1 MSVRCLFVFGNSGF
15 GLTRL
20 TGFLGLLVVSAS
32 LVAVVSGQRS
42 PYYHPSPLSFGD
54 STQAKLEIRLSEA
67 KGQPPMLPA
76 PPRATPQW
84 LSRSETQTILDRLP
98 VLDPLR
104 KTDPSFVLPVTTRR
118 LPKGGE
124 VVKTV
129 LAPSVPVQP
138 VPPAPE
144 PVDTS
149 PVEIVR
155 YQPDGYMGE
164 AVVVS
169 VTFSQP
175 MVAVTSVRT
184 LTQAE
189 SPVKITPEVPGT
201 WQWIDTQTLVFQPVR
216 RFPMAT
222 GFQVTVDP
230 NIRSAL
236 DQPLKEGK
244 TWSFLTPA
252 PRVLHF
258 SPTGTVGVEPL
269 MVVTF
274 NQEIDPAQVVSLTR
288 VGVADQDL
296 PVRMATETEVQA
308 DDYVSSTV
316 KMAGNNRCVVFRALK
331 PLPKSSLIIIQIQ
344 PGVKSKE
351 GPLVSEKSNY
361 FSFST
366 FAPLKIQ
373 RTSCSTYSGCRPN
386 SDWTIIFSN
395 PLDLASFK
403 PELITI
409 NPPISKPEIEV
420 NQTRITI
427 SGFKRGNQTYEVTLN
442 PQLRDQ
448 FGQTLG
454 TPEKVKFQVEQSEPF
469 CQLPSNFVVTL
480 DPTGPPT
487 IPVYTVNYLAFKYKV
502 YRVEPNQWNAY
513 NSHRD
518 WSFQNRTEVP
528 PPPGWKLVSSKVV
541 KLDTRPEE
549 LIETPLD
556 LRPWLT
562 NGTGHLVLHVTPL
575 LAGKYPHFQNQTL
588 LWVQSTRLAADAYRD
603 QSDLMVSVTSL
614 VDGKPVN
621 QASVTL
627 MPEKLETRT
636 GPDGLGVLK
645 VGASTSIEFQV
656 LVIRQGEDS
665 LLLPEPQFWAEEA
678 TDWDQPSVIDR
689 LQWYVFD
696 DRRIYQP
703 GEELHL
709 KGWIRRIQGH
719 KGGDVDLA
727 REHVKK
733 LKYVLR
739 DPRGVDLHRGELPIN
754 AFGGFDTVLSLP
766 KNINSGTCRI
776 EFLCT
781 SQTAGIVLGKYLHRF
796 QVEEFRRPD
805 FEVSVTT
812 DLQPKILHNPT
823 EVMTSA
829 KIYGGGALSNAPV
842 TWKVVTKPVYFRP
855 PNWDEFVFGEG
866 FGAWYPVEWEE
877 FPDQSFWIARY
888 SQSEEGQTFSGKT
901 DTLGNHRLQIDF
913 DRMTQFK
920 PFLVNAEAT
929 ISDVNRQAISNST
942 SFLVHPS
949 SLYVGL
955 KSNRRMKH
963 LEDEAFKVEV
973 VVTDIEGKPVPNQPV
988 TFKLSRETKKG
999 WVSLPDQTATSANLP
1014 TLVELNPTEGGRYQL
1029 IAEITDPQ
1037 GRRNQAFFT
1046 LWVTGGFREVE
1057 ADLEEEQVG
1066 LISDKAV
1073 YQPGETAEL
1082 AIESPFVPAEAL
1094 LTVQRLG
1101 VIHTERLTI
1110 TEPVYRYRLPILESH
1125 VPNMTVQV
1133 DLTGATTRTN
1143 RKGIPDP
1150 NLPRRPAFATGSLEL
1165 VISPVT
1171 RTLTVTATP
1180 HKPEVKPGEDNV
1192 VDVQVVD
1199 SKGVPVQESECAV
1212 VVVDEAILA
1221 LTGYRLI
1228 DPIKWFYVK
1237 RPAGTETERSRHDV
1251 LLADLEK
1258 TSADKPKITR
1268 MGGYGGFGDGS
1279 GDFGD
1284 GDGVLA
1290 RPTPRPGV
1298 PVPGFKERKNF
1309 NPLAVFSPVAR
1320 TDAEGRATIKFTM
1333 PDTLTRYRVVVV
1345 AVAGENKFGKIENV
1359 LTARLPLAIKLS
1371 PPRFLNHGDQC
1382 EFPVVIQNQT
1392 SSPQD
1397 VKVVI
1402 RSNRIE
1408 FSESGGQHVT
1418 VPANDQLEIRFPG
1431 TATQVGDAHYQVAA
1445 LAGDFTDAVSGK
1457 IPIYTPATT
1466 EATATYGEVDS
1477 GGVTQPVELPSNVYS
1492 EYGGLEISTS
1502 STQLQELTDAA
1513 LYLVNYPYD
1522 CSEQIASRLLSVA
1535 ALHDVL
1541 TAFQSSDL
1549 PPTNILFEKVLLDLH
1564 RLRSLQHRDGGFS
1577 YWRTDDKSLPFISVH
1592 VAHALAVAKSK
1603 GFGPLDLELTHVHD
1617 YLKQI
1622 EAHIPGEYSVSTRQ
1636 AIIAYSLYVRH
1647 LLGDTDI
1654 AKARQLT
1661 AVTSPE
1667 ALPLDAIGWVL
1678 PVLASDPAA
1687 KEDVDRF
1694 LKHLNNHVTE
1704 TPATANFIN
1713 AVLDGPEILLYS
1725 NRRTDGILLNA
1736 LMAAQPDNKL
1746 IPKLVRGLL
1755 GHRTRGRWLNTQE
1768 NVFILLALDHYFRAY
1783 EKTTPDFVAR
1793 AWLGQTF
1800 AGEHTF
1806 RGRTTEHHLIE
1817 VPMPVVLAGPLTQN
1831 VVLQKAG
1838 AGRMYYRVGLKY
1850 APHDKMQRP
1859 LDAGFKVSRRYE
1871 AVDHPDD
1878 VKQVSETE
1886 WSIRAGARVKI
1897 TVRMVAPA
1905 TRYHVALVDPLP
1917 AGLEILNPVLATT
1930 GTLPDG
1936 RLYAERSWSS
1946 WLRWRWFEHE
1956 NLKSDRAEVF
1966 KSYLYSGVYQ
1976 YSYYARA
1983 TTPGTFFALPPKAE
1997 EMYFPETFGRGQTDV
2012 VTVK

>member
-1 MSVRCLFVFGNSGF
+1 MSIRRLSIFVNSGV

-32 LVAVVSGQRS
+32 LVAVVSGQR
-42 PYYHPSPLSFGD
+42 PYGRSRPGYFDASKS
-54 STQAKLEIRLSEA
+54 ARLEIRLSDG
-67 KGQPPMLPA
+67 KGHPAPIPA
-76 PPRATPQW
+76 PPRAASEW
-84 LSRSETQTILDRLP
+84 LSRSETQTLLDRLP

-104 KTDPSFVLPVTTRR
+104 KTDPSFVVPVTTRR
-118 LPKGGE
+118 PPKGGE

-129 LAPSVPVQP
+129 LAPTVSVQP
-138 VPPAPE
+138 TPPAPE

-155 YQPDGYMGE
+155 YQPEAYMGD
-164 AVVVS
+164 APVVS

-175 MVAVTSVRT
+175 MVSVTSVQT

-189 SPVKITPEVPGT
+189 SPVKITPEVPGN
-201 WQWIDTQTLVFQPVR
+201 WQWLGTQTIAFKPVT
-216 RFPMAT
+216 RFPKAT
-222 GFQVTVDP
+222 RFDVTVDP
-230 NIRSAL
+230 TIRSAL
-236 DQPLKEGK
+236 NNPLKEGK
-244 TWSFLTPA
+244 NWSFSTPA
-252 PRVLHF
+252 PRVLQF
-258 SPTGTVGVEPL
+258 SPEGTVGLEPL

-288 VGVADQDL
+288 VRVADQEL
-296 PVRMATETEVQA
+296 PVQMATEAEIQG
-308 DDYVSSTV
+308 DDSVSSTV
-316 KMAGNNRCVVFRALK
+316 KMAGNHRWVAFRALK
-331 PLPKSSLIIIQIQ
+331 PLPKRSLIIIQIQ
-344 PGVKSKE
+344 PGVRSKE

-366 FAPLKIQ
+366 FAPLKIE
-373 RTSCSTYSGCRPN
+373 RTNCSTYSGCRPD
-386 SDWTIIFSN
+386 SDWTITFSN
-395 PLDLASFK
+395 SLDLASFQ
-403 PELITI
+403 PEFISI
-409 NPPISKPEIEV
+409 SPPISKPEIEA
-420 NQTRITI
+420 NQARITI

-442 PQLRDQ
+442 PQLRDE

-454 TPEKVKFQVEQSEPF
+454 APEKVKFKVEQSEPF
-469 CQLPSNFVVTL
+469 CRLPSNFVVTL

-487 IPVYTVNYLAFKYKV
+487 IPVYTVNYPAFKYRV
-502 YRVEPNQWNAY
+502 YRVDPNQWKAY
-513 NSHRD
+513 TSHRD
-518 WSFQNRTEVP
+518 WSFQNRAETP
-528 PPPGWKLVSSKVV
+528 PPPGWKTVSSKVV
-541 KLDTRPEE
+541 KLDTKPEE
-549 LIETPLD
+549 LIETGLD

-575 LAGKYPHFQNQTL
+575 LAGKSPHFQNQTL
-588 LWVQSTRLAADAYRD
+588 VWVQSTRLAADAYRD
-603 QSDLMVSVTSL
+603 QSGLMVSVTSL
-614 VDGKPVN
+614 MDGTPVN

-627 MPEKLETRT
+627 MPEQLVTRT

-645 VGASTSIEFQV
+645 VGPSTSIGSRI
-656 LVIRQGEDS
+656 LVIRQGADS
-665 LLLPEPQFWAEEA
+665 LLLPEPQFWEDNA
-678 TDWDQPSVIDR
+678 TDWNQPSIVDR

-709 KGWIRRIQGH
+709 KGWIRRIEGR

-733 LKYVLR
+733 LNYVLR
-739 DPRGVDLHRGELPIN
+739 DPRGVDLHRGELPVN

-766 KNINSGTCRI
+766 KNINSGICRV
-776 EFLCT
+776 EFLCA
-781 SQTAGIVLGKYLHRF
+781 SQTAGIVPGKYLHRF
-796 QVEEFRRPD
+796 RVEEFRRPD

-812 DLQPKILHNPT
+812 DLEPKILHNPT
-823 EVMTSA
+823 EVLASA
-829 KIYGGGALSNAPV
+829 KIYGGGVLSNAPV
-842 TWKVVTKPVYFRP
+842 TWKVITKPVSFRP

-866 FGAWYPVEWEE
+866 FGAWYPVEWEAFSEE
-877 FPDQSFWIARY
+877 FSWIARY
-888 SQSEEGQTFSGKT
+888 SQPEEGQPFSGKT

-913 DRMTQFK
+913 DRMTQLK

-963 LEDEAFKVEV
+963 LEDEAFNVEV
-973 VVTDIEGKPVPNQPV
+973 VVTDIEGNLVPNQPV
-988 TFKLSRETKKG
+988 LFKLSRETKKG
-999 WVSLPDQTATSANLP
+999 WVSLPDQTATSANVP
-1014 TLVELNPTEGGRYQL
+1014 TVVELNPNEGGKYQL
-1029 IAEITDPQ
+1029 IAETTDPQ
-1037 GRRNQAFFT
+1037 GRRNQTFFT
-1046 LWVTGGFREVE
+1046 LWVTGGFRQVE
-1057 ADLEEEQVG
+1057 ADLKEEEVK

-1073 YQPGETAEL
+1073 YEPGETAEL

-1094 LTVQRLG
+1094 VTVQRLG
-1101 VIHTERLTI
+1101 VIHTERFTL
-1110 TEPVYRYRLPILESH
+1110 TEPVHRYNLPILESH

-1133 DLTGATTRTN
+1133 DLTGVTTRIN

-1150 NLPRRPAFATGSLEL
+1150 TLPRRPAFATGNLEL

-1199 SKGVPVQESECAV
+1199 SKGVPVPQSECAV

-1237 RPAGTETERSRHDV
+1237 RPAGTETERSRYDV

-1268 MGGYGGFGDGS
+1268 MGGYGGFGDGD

-1284 GDGVLA
+1284 GDGAAA
-1290 RPTPRPGV
+1290 RPTPRPAV
-1298 PVPGFKERKNF
+1298 PVPGLKERKNF
-1309 NPLAVFSPVAR
+1309 NPLAVFSPAAR
-1320 TDAEGRATIKFTM
+1320 TDAQGKATIKFTM
-1333 PDTLTRYRVVVV
+1333 PDTLTRYRVMVV

-1359 LTARLPLAIKLS
+1359 LTARLPLAIKPA

-1392 SSPQD
+1392 SSPQE
-1397 VKVVI
+1397 VNVVI

-1408 FSESGGQHVT
+1408 FSDGGGQHVT

-1431 TATQVGDAHYQVAA
+1431 TATQVGDAHYQVVA

-1457 IPIYTPATT
+1457 IPIYTPTTT
-1466 EATATYGEVDS
+1466 EAVATYGEVDS
-1477 GGVTQPVELPSNVYS
+1477 GGATQPVELPSNVFP
-1492 EYGGLEISTS
+1492 EFGGLEISTS
-1502 STQLQELTDAA
+1502 STQLQELTDAV
-1513 LYLVNYPYD
+1513 LYLVNYPYN
-1522 CSEQIASRLLSVA
+1522 CSEQIASRLLSIA

-1541 TAFQSSDL
+1541 TAFQTSEMPSPEALTRHIARDLSD
-1549 PPTNILFEKVLLDLH
+1549 
-1564 RLRSLQHRDGGFS
+1564 LRSLQHVNGGFS
-1577 YWRTDDKSLPFISVH
+1577 FWKKDDADLPFISIH
-1592 VAHALAVAKSK
+1592 VAHALALIKAKK
-1603 GFGPLDLELTHVHD
+1603 LGTPGPELTLVHA
-1617 YLKQI
+1617 YLRNI
-1622 EAHIPGEYSVSTRQ
+1622 ERHFPDEYSVSTRQ
-1636 AIIAYSLYVRH
+1636 ILLAYALYVRH

-1654 AKARQLT
+1654 AKAKELI

-1667 ALPLDAIGWVL
+1667 ALPLDVIGWVL

-1687 KEDVDRF
+1687 KGDVDRF
-1694 LKHLNNHVTE
+1694 LKHLNNRVTE
-1704 TPATANFIN
+1704 TAATANFIN
-1713 AVLDGPEILLYS
+1713 AVLENPEVLLYS

-1736 LMAAQPDNKL
+1736 LMAAQPDNKV

-1755 GHRTRGRWLNTQE
+1755 GHRTCGRWLNTQE
-1768 NVFILLALDHYFRAY
+1768 NVFILLALDRYFRTY
-1783 EKTTPDFVAR
+1783 EKATPDFVAR

-1800 AGEHTF
+1800 AGEHPF
-1806 RGRTTEHHLIE
+1806 RGRTTEQHLID
-1817 VPMPVVLAGPLTQN
+1817 VPMSFLLNGASKQN
-1831 VVLQKAG
+1831 VILEKNGV
-1838 AGRMYYRVGLKY
+1838 GRMYYRIGMRY
-1850 APHDKMQRP
+1850 ALQDKMQRS
-1859 LDAGFKVSRRYE
+1859 LDAGFKISRRYE

-1886 WSIRAGARVKI
+1886 WSIRAGARVKV
-1897 TVRMVAPA
+1897 TVRMVAQA

-1917 AGLEILNPVLATT
+1917 AGLEILNPALATT
-1930 GTLPDG
+1930 GNLADG
-1936 RLYAERSWSS
+1936 RLYAERSWNS
-1946 WLRWRWFEHE
+1946 WIQFRWFDHE

-1966 KSYLYSGVYQ
+1966 RSYLYPGVYQ
-1976 YSYYARA
+1976 YSYYAQA

-1997 EMYFPETFGRGQTDV
+1997 EMYFPETFGRGQTDI
-2012 VTVK
+2012 VTIK